1 MNQKAVPLL
10 SHRCAESIVAYRG
23 AESISARRFLADVAQ
38 LSAVLPGAQ
47 HVLNACT
54 DRYRFAVGLGACLV
68 SGRTSLLPPTQTP
81 EVLRHLRA
89 FARDAVCLTDT
100 AAPDIGLPV
109 VRFPSSASPLD
120 HPWRVPM
127 IPRDQRA
134 AFVFTSGS
142 TGTPVPHAKAWGG
155 LTDSVRVEACRLGL
169 GGAQPWV
176 VLATVPPQHMYGFE
190 SSVLLA
196 LQSGIAFA
204 AERPFYP
211 ADIARVLEAMPRPRL
226 LVTTP
231 VHLRALLAADLLLP
245 AADLV
250 VSATAPLDSVVAA
263 QVEARF
269 GAPVLEIYGSTETGQ
284 IASRRTVDCREWQ
297 LWPGVEM
304 NARDGRNWVQGGHV
318 VTATPMA
325 DMLEARPNGRFVL
338 NGRTADLVNIAGKR
352 SSLAYLNHQ
361 LNAIPGVVDGA
372 FFVPDEPADGSATGV
387 GRLGAVVVAP
397 GLTAAVITRQLR
409 ERVDPVFIPRP
420 LLLVDGLP
428 RNSTGKLPQSALK
441 ALAART

>member
-1 MNQKAVPLL
+1 
-10 SHRCAESIVAYRG
+10 
-23 AESISARRFLADVAQ
+23 
-38 LSAVLPGAQ
+38 
-47 HVLNACT
+47 
-54 DRYRFAVGLGACLV
+54 
-68 SGRTSLLPPTQTP
+68 
-81 EVLRHLRA
+81 
-89 FARDAVCLTDT
+89 
-100 AAPDIGLPV
+100 
-109 VRFPSSASPLD
+109 
-120 HPWRVPM
+120 M